1 MHNKGREPNPGK
13 VNSLPATPL
22 FTKKE
27 RSMNTLP
34 HIPPSDKL
42 YTPRPGA
49 PVRYASYSGFEGY
62 ASVTDAW
69 QLLFR
74 TSGSLWYPVLDQADL
89 VILGLVGE
97 AECQLVLDTLAG
109 GYTAIATSRQ
119 NLEV

>member
-1 MHNKGREPNPGK
+1 M
-13 VNSLPATPL
+13 A
-22 FTKKE
+22 
-27 RSMNTLP
+27 TLP
-34 HIPPSDKL
+34 HIASSDKL

-89 VILGLVGE
+89 VILGLVGDAE
-97 AECQLVLDTLAG
+97 AQLALDRCAG
-109 GYTAIATSRQ
+109 GFAAISTSRQ
-119 NLEV
+119 NLEVSR